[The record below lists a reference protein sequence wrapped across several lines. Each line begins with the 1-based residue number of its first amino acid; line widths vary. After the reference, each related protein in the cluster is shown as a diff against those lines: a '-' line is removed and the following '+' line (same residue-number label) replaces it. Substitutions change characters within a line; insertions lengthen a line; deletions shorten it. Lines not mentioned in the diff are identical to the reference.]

1 MTQHERNQ
9 IDTVEK
15 KLDKILFYLL
25 DDPETDSKGVI
36 SVVNDN
42 KKRLDV
48 LDTKGVIGT
57 VNDNKK
63 RLDVFDTTN
72 KVKAG
77 QVTVLSMVGGAAISL
92 IAWGTS
98 WLLK

>member
-36 SVVNDN
+36 STVNDN

-48 LDTKGVIGT
+48 L
-57 VNDNKK
+57 
-63 RLDVFDTTN
+63 DTTN

>member
-25 DDPETDSKGVI
+25 DDPDTDSKGVI
-36 SVVNDN
+36 S
-42 KKRLDV
+42 
-48 LDTKGVIGT
+48 T

>member
-25 DDPETDSKGVI
+25 DDPETDSKGII
-36 SVVNDN
+36 S
-42 KKRLDV
+42 
-48 LDTKGVIGT
+48 T

>member
-36 SVVNDN
+36 STVKDN
-42 KKRLDV
+42 KQRLDV
-48 LDTKGVIGT
+48 LA
-57 VNDNKK
+57 
-63 RLDVFDTTN
+63 TTN

-77 QVTVLSMVGGAAISL
+77 QITVLSMVGGAAISL
-92 IAWGTS
+92 IAWCTS
-98 WLLK
+98 WALN

>member
-36 SVVNDN
+36 S
-42 KKRLDV
+42 
-48 LDTKGVIGT
+48 T

-92 IAWGTS
+92 IAWVTS
-98 WLLK
+98 WAIN

>member
-36 SVVNDN
+36 S
-42 KKRLDV
+42 
-48 LDTKGVIGT
+48 T